1 MIRRQNALEAGLLVP
16 PIRVR
21 DNMQLAPNAYVF
33 KIYGLEVARG
43 EVMVGRYMAMNPGT
57 AEEELDGIETREPA
71 FGLPA
76 LWIPQSMKDRAETS
90 GYTVIDCSS
99 VIATHLMEVIKSYAA
114 DLLGRQEVQI
124 LIDNLRGTHPVVVD
138 ELIPNIMTVG
148 EVQKILQNL
157 LKERISIR
165 NLLLIGEKLAD
176 EGRSSKDPV
185 YLTEKVRQA
194 LARSICQE
202 YRLPDGTMPVITL
215 EPQVEQIIAETVQHP
230 EKDTYAALDPNS
242 IRIIYASLLREVEK
256 VTTMGFQPI
265 VLCSQTVRLYFK
277 RLTERVLPNLVV
289 LSYNE
294 ILPEVMVEAVGQI
307 RMASETE
314 TFH

>member
-1 MIRRQNALEAGLLVP
+1 
-16 PIRVR
+16 
-21 DNMQLAPNAYVF
+21 
-33 KIYGLEVARG
+33 
-43 EVMVGRYMAMNPGT
+43 MNPGT

-76 LWIPQSMKDRAETS
+76 LWIPQSMKDRAETA

-99 VIATHLMEVIKSYAA
+99 VIATHLMEVVKSYAA

-124 LIDNLRGTHPVVVD
+124 LIDNLRATHPVVVD
-138 ELIPNIMTVG
+138 ELLPNIMTVG
-148 EVQKILQNL
+148 EVQKIMQNL
-157 LKERISIR
+157 LKERISVR
-165 NLLLIGEKLAD
+165 NLLLICEKLAD
-176 EGRSSKDPV
+176 EARASKDPV

-215 EPQVEQIIAETVQHP
+215 EPQVEQSIAETVQHP
-230 EKDTYAALDPNS
+230 EKDTYAALDPNT
-242 IRIIYASLLREVEK
+242 IRLIYASLLREVEK

-294 ILPEVMVEAVGQI
+294 ILAEVMVEAVGQI
-307 RMASETE
+307 RLTQDTE
-314 TFH
+314 SFH